1 MKTEGE
7 QMTVLAGSRKLMNA
21 VEQKSLDKLVD
32 GYLEVYNQVKHLG
45 DNIDSPHELV
55 MDILFDTI
63 QEQKEELQKGKL
75 GV

>member
-1 MKTEGE
+1 
-7 QMTVLAGSRKLMNA
+7 MTVLAGSRKLTNA

>member
-1 MKTEGE
+1 
-7 QMTVLAGSRKLMNA
+7 MTVLAGSRKLTNA
-21 VEQKSLDKLVD
+21 VEKKSLDKLVD
-32 GYLEVYNQVKHLG
+32 GYLEVYNQVKHLS

-63 QEQKEELQKGKL
+63 QEQKEELQKAKL

>member
-1 MKTEGE
+1 
-7 QMTVLAGSRKLMNA
+7 MTVLAGSRKLMNA